1 MMWQPE
7 PSPAGVVQAWSRC
20 TAVLPNRPP
29 PRLWSLPRPVDTAE
43 MAVSMSPVRFGRV
56 LNHSLAWLQEGC
68 VAVAV
73 LQEAVCSA
81 GLKAEPCLDLY
92 DANRWFN
99 TPLNALALVH
109 SCVWSRLSSAV
120 APCSFTPAEGHRQM
134 GCKCVALAED
144 PPASGVRRAL
154 LQRLLNTPARE
165 PTGPT
170 HDGSTTCT

>member
-1 MMWQPE
+1 MKIKAVHTHTQEHTQKHTHTELEESSTSKENLLVLNPA
-7 PSPAGVVQAWSRC
+7 PPAGLTSC
-20 TAVLPNRPP
+20 I
-29 PRLWSLPRPVDTAE
+29 SL
-43 MAVSMSPVRFGRV
+43 
-56 LNHSLAWLQEGC
+56 
-68 VAVAV
+68 
-73 LQEAVCSA
+73 
-81 GLKAEPCLDLY
+81 KDLY

-165 PTGPT
+165 PTGRLTMGPPRVPDPGAMFLT
-170 HDGSTTCT
+170 VAPSQ